1 MKLQLTLFVCLM
13 CLGVFA
19 QNQPSQSG
27 GGTPRTGLSG
37 GNLGTRPSGGSL
49 GTGLSGGA
57 LNSVQPTAP
66 SSVIT
71 PQTVVVNPATSV
83 ISTNAGSQ
91 QGPLGQTNNVSNTNA
106 VATATNGPQTFVV
119 QEGSGAAAR
128 QAAASSSLNAVDAQ
142 QQRQYLESLR
152 DAVFSDQQN
161 SIISPRDGSIIT
173 ITTQNGIVTL
183 EGSVTSQSEASSII
197 RDVRSVADV
206 VDVDNRLQ
214 VPTTSPR

>member
-1 MKLQLTLFVCLM
+1 MKLQLSLIACLM

-19 QNQPSQSG
+19 QNQTSQS

-37 GNLGTRPSGGSL
+37 GNLGTRPSGGNL

-71 PQTVVVNPATSV
+71 PQTVIVNPGTSV
-83 ISTNAGSQ
+83 ISTNTGGRQ
-91 QGPLGQTNNVSNTNA
+91 QGSLGETNNVSNTNR
-106 VATATNGPQTFVV
+106 TSGSTNAAQVFVV
-119 QEGSGAAAR
+119 QEASGATAR
-128 QAAASSSLNAVDAQ
+128 QAALSSSLNAVDAQ
-142 QQRQYLESLR
+142 QQRQYLETLR
-152 DAVFSDQQN
+152 DAIFSDQQN

-173 ITTQNGIVTL
+173 VTTQNGIVTL
-183 EGSVTSQSEASSII
+183 EGSVTSQSEASSIV

-206 VDVDNRLQ
+206 VDVNNRLQ
-214 VPTTSPR
+214 VSTSSQR